1 VLRTISAKTSLNVL
15 CIARPRTIAS
25 APEVA
30 ASPRT
35 EMSSAKA
42 SEATGAARKSYDA
55 ENVLKQSV
63 SVPDSRSKNGVE

>member
-15 CIARPRTIAS
+15 CIARPSTIAS

>member
-1 VLRTISAKTSLNVL
+1 
-15 CIARPRTIAS
+15 
-25 APEVA
+25 
-30 ASPRT
+30 
-35 EMSSAKA
+35 MSSAKA